1 MISRILSTPVL
12 LAASISITS
21 RAEPRRIARQI
32 SQVPQGVGVGL
43 SPAIQFK
50 DLARMRA
57 EEVLPVPL
65 GPVNR

>member
-1 MISRILSTPVL
+1 M
-12 LAASISITS
+12 TS
-21 RAEPRRIARQI
+21 RAEPLRIARQI

-50 DLARMRA
+50 DFAKMRA
-57 EEVLPVPL
+57 DEVFPVPL